1 MASTINRTLLFL
13 AGGVAAAAVT
23 AYVSGALDPYLGRKP
38 EAVVTAPE
46 AAATTAET
54 KEGRLPAQPQT
65 APATG
70 QAEEAAVESPAASE
84 APAAPAKTPDVA
96 AEVLAP
102 SFDIV
107 RAEANGSLVIA
118 GKAAPSAK
126 VEIVLGAKVIGN
138 AT

>member
-38 EAVVTAPE
+38 EAVLTTPE
-46 AAATTAET
+46 AATTAET

-107 RAEANGSLVIA
+107 RAEANGSL
-118 GKAAPSAK
+118 
-126 VEIVLGAKVIGN
+126 
-138 AT
+138 